1 MTGMRA
7 YAAAAVLAVFAGAGV
22 AYCQHHGD
30 DPAAPV
36 DCAGV
41 AFAVPAGTKTKTK
54 DPGKPADSAPR
65 EVRKE
70 PRAKASSS
78 AAAVRPSTSPSSS
91 SSPRRHNHID
101 LDLDLD
107 GC

>member
-7 YAAAAVLAVFAGAGV
+7 YAAAAVLAVLAGAGV
-22 AYCQHHGD
+22 AYCQHQGD

-36 DCAGV
+36 ECAGV
-41 AFAVPAGTKTKTK
+41 AYAVPAVTKTKSTRT
-54 DPGKPADSAPR
+54 DTAPR

-70 PRAKASSS
+70 PRVKASPS
-78 AAAVRPSTSPSSS
+78 AAAVSPSPS

-101 LDLDLD
+101 LDLDMD

>member
-1 MTGMRA
+1 MTGLRA
-7 YAAAAVLAVFAGAGV
+7 YAATAALAILAGAGV
-22 AYCQHHGD
+22 AYCQHQGD

-41 AFAVPAGTKTKTK
+41 AYAVPAATKTKA
-54 DPGKPADSAPR
+54 PARRADTAPR

-70 PRAKASSS
+70 PRAKASPS
-78 AAAVRPSTSPSSS
+78 AAAVSPSPS